1 MSGEPETPS
10 SDTAR
15 TGKPR
20 QNVPAAS
27 PPALHSDQ
35 ERRDRSDAARYAG
48 VGLQFAITLLIG
60 LGLGSWADRK
70 FGTSI
75 FVLVGVFVGA
85 GAAFYSMYRQLM
97 GNLERDEK
105 ARRAQKRDA
114 GESSRTEPRE
124 PREPRTPDGPA

>member
-1 MSGEPETPS
+1 MSGEPESPS
-10 SDTAR
+10 SGTTR

-20 QNVPAAS
+20 QNLPDAS
-27 PPALHSDQ
+27 PPALPARQ
-35 ERRDRSDAARYAG
+35 EQRERSSAARYAG
-48 VGLQFAITLLIG
+48 VGLQFAITLLVG
-60 LGLGSWADRK
+60 LAAGSWADRK
-70 FGTSI
+70 FGTSYL
-75 FVLVGVFVGA
+75 VLVGVFGGA

-114 GESSRTEPRE
+114 GESSLSE

>member
-1 MSGEPETPS
+1 MTGDHDAPSPNSGRADKS
-10 SDTAR
+10 
-15 TGKPR
+15 R
-20 QNVPAAS
+20 QKLPAAA
-27 PPALHSDQ
+27 PPALPSDP
-35 ERRDRSDAARYAG
+35 ERRERSDAARYAG

-97 GNLERDEK
+97 GNLERDEEAK
-105 ARRAQKRDA
+105 RARKRAAAASSPDESQERD
-114 GESSRTEPRE
+114 PR
-124 PREPRTPDGPA
+124 GPV